1 MYKKALSEIDAEDY
15 CITLEKLADTKLQSL
30 KGEKNI
36 FIKRKKL
43 QDYLRMKGFEGDLI
57 NDFIRR
63 AMK

>member
-1 MYKKALSEIDAEDY
+1 LYKKALSEIDAED
-15 CITLEKLADTKLQSL
+15 CITLEKLADKKFQSL

-43 QDYLRMKGFEGDLI
+43 QDHLRMKGFESDLI